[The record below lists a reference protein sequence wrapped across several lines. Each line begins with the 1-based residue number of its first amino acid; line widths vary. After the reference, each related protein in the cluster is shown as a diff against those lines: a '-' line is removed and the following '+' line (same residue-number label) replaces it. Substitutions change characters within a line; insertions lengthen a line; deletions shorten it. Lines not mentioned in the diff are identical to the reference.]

1 MTPLASPG
9 LPSPPLPGM
18 GSPCPVMPA
27 SYSSPGSP
35 VLLASPWCRAGMVSE
50 GEVTC
55 PRLLLVKVSTRVQAP
70 QGEPRALCQ
79 LPDSQHLACQVAK
92 ESDPVSSVDTLSL
105 FLSCAGC
112 QPGAYAPGINQPQ
125 KSRQPWASQL
135 KARHRG
141 HCRGLAKPLGRG
153 RLAGVSIGP
162 FSPVLAL
169 TALGGSA
176 PSVLTLLPS
185 VTGGI
190 LVPT

>member
-70 QGEPRALCQ
+70 QGELRALCQ
-79 LPDSQHLACQVAK
+79 LPDPQHLACQVAK
-92 ESDPVSSVDTLSL
+92 ESDPVSSVGTLSL
-105 FLSCAGC
+105 FLSCWLPA
-112 QPGAYAPGINQPQ
+112 
-125 KSRQPWASQL
+125 
-135 KARHRG
+135 
-141 HCRGLAKPLGRG
+141 RGLCALDKP
-153 RLAGVSIGP
+153 ATEEQ
-162 FSPVLAL
+162 A
-169 TALGGSA
+169 ALGIPVKSQT
-176 PSVLTLLPS
+176 PSPLQGTRQASGEGEVSRDFYWPFLSCFSIDCTGWVCTLCPDPS
-185 VTGGI
+185 S
-190 LVPT
+190 